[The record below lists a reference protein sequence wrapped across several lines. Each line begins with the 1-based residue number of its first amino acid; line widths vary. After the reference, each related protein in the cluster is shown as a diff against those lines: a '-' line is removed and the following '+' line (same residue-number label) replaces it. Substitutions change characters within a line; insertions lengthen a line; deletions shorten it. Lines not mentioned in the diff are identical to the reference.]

1 MQIRSNRIFPNP
13 MKNTLNCG
21 GRLLMLDTPVVMG
34 ILNITPDSFVDG
46 GKYTTEDRIIVRI
59 ENMLESG
66 ATIIDI
72 GAESTR
78 PFSQRLSAE
87 DELMRLENI
96 IPKLTSRYRECFFS
110 IDTYKSQVA
119 EFALQ
124 NGIHIVNDI
133 SGFGE
138 DPDILDVVKRYSSPY
153 ILMHIKGKPEN
164 MQQNPSYDN
173 LLDEVYVYFVSK
185 LNELFQNEIWDVIVD
200 PGFGFGKTYEHN
212 LELISNLDYYNILGL
227 PILIGISGKKFVQKL
242 ACSNAPTELTVR
254 EMECALHLD
263 ALKQGAKIL
272 RVHDVSSAKK
282 TINLFQELGIHR
294 RATNE

>member
-1 MQIRSNRIFPNP
+1 MIEKFPIP
-13 MKNTLNCG
+13 IKNTLNCS
-21 GRLLMLDTPVVMG
+21 GRLLMLNKPVAMG

-46 GKYTTEDRIIVRI
+46 GKYTTEDQIFEQI
-59 ENMLESG
+59 EKMLNSG

-78 PFSQRLSAE
+78 PFSQRISVE
-87 DELMRLENI
+87 DELKRLEKI
-96 IPKLTSRYRECFFS
+96 LPKITARYQECFFS

-138 DPDILDVVKRYSSPY
+138 DPDLLEVVTRYSSPY
-153 ILMHIKGKPEN
+153 ILMHIKGKPQD
-164 MQQNPSYDN
+164 MQQNPYYDN
-173 LLDEVYVYFVSK
+173 LLDEVYVYFVNK
-185 LNELFQNEIWDVIVD
+185 LKDLNQKEIWDIIID

-212 LELISNLDYYNILGL
+212 LGLMSNLDYFAMLGL
-227 PILIGISGKKFVQKL
+227 PMMIGISGKKFVQKL
-242 ACSNAPTELTVR
+242 ACSNSPVESVVR

-263 ALKQGAKIL
+263 ALTKGAKIL
-272 RVHDVSSAKK
+272 RVHDIPSAIK
-282 TINLFQELGIHR
+282 TINLFQELGQHQR
-294 RATNE
+294 NN